1 MVSPHSLRVLRH
13 PNVLSLLGVCSEG
26 PTLMVL
32 LEYCAQ
38 GNFKTYLVRKRPEA
52 ATVKESG
59 LMTRMITDMAK
70 GLMYLHSM
78 NIAHKYAIRFESLV
92 LL

>member
-1 MVSPHSLRVLRH
+1 MIFPPQSLRVLRH

-26 PTLMVL
+26 STLMVL

-59 LMTRMITDMAK
+59 LMTRMVTDMAK
-70 GLMYLHSM
+70 GLTYLHTM
-78 NIAHKYAIRFESLV
+78 NIAHKYVCDSKSRVI
-92 LL
+92 

>member
-1 MVSPHSLRVLRH
+1 
-13 PNVLSLLGVCSEG
+13 
-26 PTLMVL
+26 MVL

-59 LMTRMITDMAK
+59 LVTRMVTDMAK
-70 GLMYLHSM
+70 GLMYLHTM
-78 NIAHKYAIRFESLV
+78 NIAHK
-92 LL
+92 